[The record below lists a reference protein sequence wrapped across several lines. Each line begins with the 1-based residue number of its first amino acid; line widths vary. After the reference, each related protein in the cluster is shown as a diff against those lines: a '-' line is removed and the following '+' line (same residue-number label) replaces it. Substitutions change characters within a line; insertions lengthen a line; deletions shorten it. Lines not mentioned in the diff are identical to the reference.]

1 MYRELTARS
10 PNLISEKHRAPLD
23 DNEKNDIIIAI
34 WYHNPMIRPRSTAFL
49 CVSCIIVHFI
59 CCSCTQS
66 QNEGACD
73 DSRYQET
80 RPPQYDMS
88 EVLKQYPD
96 CKDGLITRGLNQGKG
111 GGWQGTGS
119 RPGD

>member
-10 PNLISEKHRAPLD
+10 PNLISGKHRAPLY

-73 DSRYQET
+73 DFRYQET

-96 CKDGLITRGLNQGKG
+96 CKEGLIIRGIN
-111 GGWQGTGS
+111 QGTGAI
-119 RPGD
+119 R

>member
-1 MYRELTARS
+1 MFVCSPRFFNSLTMKK
-10 PNLISEKHRAPLD
+10 IG
-23 DNEKNDIIIAI
+23 IIIAI

-73 DSRYQET
+73 DSGYQET

-111 GGWQGTGS
+111 GGWQRTGS